1 MALDKEQWK
10 PVAGLSIDYSGY
22 YEVSNFGRVRSLD
35 RATKSRNN
43 KMRFFKGK
51 VLKDKPGN
59 RKYHVLG
66 LTKNG
71 VQEVT
76 LVHKLVAFAWCG
88 PCPGKY
94 GVKKGCYSIDHIDKN
109 KSNNKASN
117 LRWLLVEENSEQ
129 GARKGEEH
137 GSSRLKEKQV
147 IEIRNCD
154 LSLKEISRIHKISYV
169 HAYNII
175 CGAKWKHIPYPNKK
189 DQLVKRGFK
198 STNNI

>member
-1 MALDKEQWK
+1 M
-10 PVAGLSIDYSGY
+10 
-22 YEVSNFGRVRSLD
+22 
-35 RATKSRNN
+35 
-43 KMRFFKGK
+43 
-51 VLKDKPGN
+51 
-59 RKYHVLG
+59 
-66 LTKNG
+66 
-71 VQEVT
+71 
-76 LVHKLVAFAWCG
+76 
-88 PCPGKY
+88 
-94 GVKKGCYSIDHIDKN
+94 
-109 KSNNKASN
+109 
-117 LRWLLVEENSEQ
+117 RWLLVEENSEQ

-189 DQLVKRGFK
+189 DQLVKRGSK